1 MLDAT
6 APPFEPVDLEP
17 ALRPFGQSR
26 MLPRDAYV
34 SPRVFA
40 FEQERF
46 FAGSWTCVGREG
58 DLEGT
63 GAQRAVKVGGAGVL
77 LARGTD
83 GRVRAFANTC
93 RHRGHELLGAGEQ
106 TTRRTVL
113 CPYHA
118 WTYDL
123 DGSLRVAPG
132 FRTSQR
138 RSATPSAHAEGEPEA
153 QGEQMRRRSPTDAVG
168 DFQPA
173 EHGLVELP
181 LESWHGFLF
190 VNGSGDAPPFAEH
203 VGALDDLV
211 APYRLER
218 LVPLASHAYELA
230 ANWKVVLENYH
241 ECYHCPLIHPEL
253 CQVSPPASGDNFE
266 LDGAWV
272 GGTMDLKDHAAT
284 MSLDGHSDG
293 VPIPGLDGERLRT
306 VAYLGLF
313 PNLLLSLHPDYV
325 MTHLVEPLAADR
337 SHIVCTWYFPP
348 EAAERPG
355 FDPSYAVEFWDRTN
369 RQDWAACE
377 SVQRG
382 MASPHFQPG
391 PLAPAEDAVY
401 HVVTM
406 IARAYLGER
415 PSALPREAG
424 TALTQEP
431 SVVR

>member
-6 APPFEPVDLEP
+6 APPFDPVDLEP

-26 MLPRDAYV
+26 MLPRDAYT

-63 GAQRAVKVGGAGVL
+63 GAQRAVRVGGAGVL
-77 LARGTD
+77 LVRGTD

-93 RHRGHELLGAGEQ
+93 RHRGHELLGVGEQ

-123 DGSLRVAPG
+123 DGGLRAAPG
-132 FRTSQR
+132 FRD
-138 RSATPSAHAEGEPEA
+138 HE
-153 QGEQMRRRSPTDAVG
+153 
-168 DFQPA
+168 DFRPA

-211 APYRLER
+211 APYRPER
-218 LVPLASHAYELA
+218 LVALASHEYDLA
-230 ANWKVVLENYH
+230 CNWKVVLENYH

-272 GGTMDLKDHAAT
+272 GGTMDLKDHAVT

-313 PNLLLSLHPDYV
+313 PNLLLSLHPDYL
-325 MTHLVEPLAADR
+325 MTHLVEPLGPAL
-337 SHIVCTWYFPP
+337 SHVVCTWYFPP
-348 EAAERPG
+348 EATGRPG

-401 HVVTM
+401 SVVTM

-415 PSALPREAG
+415 PSALPRDAG
-424 TALTQEP
+424 TARTQEP
-431 SVVR
+431 SPVR

>member
-6 APPFEPVDLEP
+6 APPFDPVDLEP

-26 MLPRDAYV
+26 MLPRDAYT

-58 DLEGT
+58 DLEGA
-63 GAQRAVKVGGAGVL
+63 GAQRAVRVGGAGVL
-77 LARGTD
+77 LVRGTD

-93 RHRGHELLGAGEQ
+93 RHRGHELLGVGEQ

-123 DGSLRVAPG
+123 DGALRVAPG
-132 FRTSQR
+132 FRD
-138 RSATPSAHAEGEPEA
+138 HE
-153 QGEQMRRRSPTDAVG
+153 

-203 VGALDDLV
+203 VGALDELV
-211 APYRLER
+211 APYRPER
-218 LVPLASHAYELA
+218 LVALASHEYDLA
-230 ANWKVVLENYH
+230 CNWKVVLENYH

-272 GGTMDLKDHAAT
+272 GGTMDLKDHAVT

-313 PNLLLSLHPDYV
+313 PNLLLSLHPDYL
-325 MTHLVEPLAADR
+325 MTHLVEPLGPAL
-337 SHIVCTWYFPP
+337 SHVVCSWYFPP
-348 EAAERPG
+348 EATGRPG
-355 FDPSYAVEFWDRTN
+355 FDPSYAVDFWDRTN

-401 HVVTM
+401 SVVTM
-406 IARAYLGER
+406 IARAYLEER
-415 PSALPREAG
+415 PSALPRDAG
-424 TALTQEP
+424 TARTQEP
-431 SVVR
+431 SPVR

>member
-34 SPRVFA
+34 SSRVFA

-63 GAQRAVKVGGAGVL
+63 GAQLAAKVGGAGVL
-77 LARGTD
+77 LVRGAD

-93 RHRGHELLGAGEQ
+93 RHRGHELLGVGEQ

-132 FRTSQR
+132 FRE
-138 RSATPSAHAEGEPEA
+138 H
-153 QGEQMRRRSPTDAVG
+153 G

-173 EHGLVELP
+173 GHGLVELP

-203 VGALDDLV
+203 VGAFDDLV
-211 APYRLER
+211 APYRPER
-218 LVPLASHAYELA
+218 LVPLASHSYDLA
-230 ANWKVVLENYH
+230 CNWKVILENYH

-253 CQVSPPASGDNFE
+253 CRVSPPASGDNFE

-313 PNLLLSLHPDYV
+313 PNLLLSLHPDYL
-325 MTHLVEPLAADR
+325 MTHLVEPLGPELSR
-337 SHIVCTWYFPP
+337 VVCSWYFPP
-348 EAAERPG
+348 EATGRPG

-415 PSALPREAG
+415 PSALPRDAG

-431 SVVR
+431 SPVR

>member
-6 APPFEPVDLEP
+6 APPFDPADLEP
-17 ALRPFGQSR
+17 ALRPFGHSR
-26 MLPRDAYV
+26 MLPRDAYT

-77 LARGTD
+77 LARGAD

-93 RHRGHELLGAGEQ
+93 RHRGHELLGVGER

-123 DGSLRVAPG
+123 DGSLRGAPG
-132 FRTSQR
+132 FRGHGAFR
-138 RSATPSAHAEGEPEA
+138 P
-153 QGEQMRRRSPTDAVG
+153 D
-168 DFQPA
+168 

-211 APYRLER
+211 APYRPER
-218 LVPLASHAYELA
+218 LVRLVTHRYDLAC
-230 ANWKVVLENYH
+230 NWKVVLENYH

-272 GGTMDLKDHAAT
+272 GGTMDLKDHAVT

-293 VPIPGLDGERLRT
+293 VPIPGLDAERLRT

-313 PNLLLSLHPDYV
+313 PNLLLSLHPDYL
-325 MTHLVEPLAADR
+325 MTHLVEPLGPDR
-337 SHIVCTWYFPP
+337 SHVVCSWYFPP
-348 EAAERPG
+348 EAIERPG
-355 FDPSYAVEFWDRTN
+355 FDPAYAVDFWDTTN

-415 PSALPREAG
+415 PGASPREAG

-431 SVVR
+431 SPVR

>member
-63 GAQRAVKVGGAGVL
+63 GAQRAARIGGAGVL

-93 RHRGHELLGAGEQ
+93 RHRGHELLGVGEQ

-132 FRTSQR
+132 FRE
-138 RSATPSAHAEGEPEA
+138 HGEF
-153 QGEQMRRRSPTDAVG
+153 RPT
-168 DFQPA
+168 

-190 VNGSGDAPPFAEH
+190 VNGSGDAPPFADH

-211 APYRLER
+211 APYRPER
-218 LVPLASHAYELA
+218 LVPLVSHAYELA

-337 SHIVCTWYFPP
+337 CRIVCTWYFPP
-348 EAAERPG
+348 EAADQPG
-355 FDPSYAVEFWDRTN
+355 FDPTYAVEFWDRTN

-415 PSALPREAG
+415 PSAVPRDTG
-424 TALTQEP
+424 TARTQEP
-431 SVVR
+431 SPVR

>member
-6 APPFEPVDLEP
+6 APPFDPADLEP

-40 FEQERF
+40 FEQQRF

-58 DLEGT
+58 DLEGG
-63 GAQRAVKVGGAGVL
+63 GAQRAVRVGGAGAL
-77 LARGTD
+77 LARGVD

-93 RHRGHELLGAGEQ
+93 RHRGHELLGVGEQ
-106 TTRRTVL
+106 TTRRTVQ

-123 DGSLRVAPG
+123 DGSLRAAPG
-132 FRTSQR
+132 FRDHQ
-138 RSATPSAHAEGEPEA
+138 
-153 QGEQMRRRSPTDAVG
+153 Q
-168 DFQPA
+168 FQPA

-211 APYRLER
+211 APYQPER
-218 LVPLASHAYELA
+218 LVPLASHSYDLA
-230 ANWKVVLENYH
+230 CNWKVILENYH

-325 MTHLVEPLAADR
+325 MTHLVEPLGPDL
-337 SHIVCTWYFPP
+337 SHVVCTWYFPP
-348 EAAERPG
+348 EAASQPG

-415 PSALPREAG
+415 PSASPREAG

-431 SVVR
+431 SPVR

>member
-6 APPFEPVDLEP
+6 APPFDPADLEP

-40 FEQERF
+40 FEQQRF

-58 DLEGT
+58 DLEGG
-63 GAQRAVKVGGAGVL
+63 GAQRAVGVGGAGVL
-77 LARGTD
+77 LARGVD

-93 RHRGHELLGAGEQ
+93 RHRGHELLGVGQQA
-106 TTRRTVL
+106 TRRTVQ

-123 DGSLRVAPG
+123 DGTLRAAPG
-132 FRTSQR
+132 FRDHQ
-138 RSATPSAHAEGEPEA
+138 E
-153 QGEQMRRRSPTDAVG
+153 
-168 DFQPA
+168 FLPA

-211 APYRLER
+211 APYQPER
-218 LVPLASHAYELA
+218 LVPLASHSYDLA
-230 ANWKVVLENYH
+230 CNWKVILENYH

-325 MTHLVEPLAADR
+325 MTHLVEPLGPDL
-337 SHIVCTWYFPP
+337 SHVVCSWYFPP
-348 EAAERPG
+348 EAASQPG

-415 PSALPREAG
+415 PSASPREAG

-431 SVVR
+431 SPVR

>member
-6 APPFEPVDLEP
+6 APPFDPVDLEP

-26 MLPRDAYV
+26 MLPRDAYT

-63 GAQRAVKVGGAGVL
+63 GAQRAVRVGGAGVL
-77 LARGTD
+77 LARGSD

-93 RHRGHELLGAGEQ
+93 RHRGHELLGVGEQ

-123 DGSLRVAPG
+123 DGALRVAPG
-132 FRTSQR
+132 FRD
-138 RSATPSAHAEGEPEA
+138 H
-153 QGEQMRRRSPTDAVG
+153 G
-168 DFQPA
+168 DFRPA
-173 EHGLVELP
+173 DHGLVELP

-218 LVPLASHAYELA
+218 LVLLATHQYDLA
-230 ANWKVVLENYH
+230 CNWKVVLENYH

-272 GGTMDLKDHAAT
+272 GGTMDLKDHAVT

-293 VPIPGLDGERLRT
+293 VPIPGLDTGRLRT

-325 MTHLVEPLAADR
+325 MTHLVEPLGPAL
-337 SHIVCTWYFPP
+337 SHVVCSWYFPP
-348 EAAERPG
+348 EATERPG

-415 PSALPREAG
+415 PSALPRDAG

-431 SVVR
+431 SPVR

>member
-6 APPFEPVDLEP
+6 APPFDPVDLEP

-26 MLPRDAYV
+26 MLPRDAYT

-46 FAGSWTCVGREG
+46 FAGSWICVGREG
-58 DLEGT
+58 ELEAT
-63 GAQRAVKVGGAGVL
+63 GAQRAVRVGGAGVL
-77 LARGTD
+77 LIRGAD
-83 GRVRAFANTC
+83 GRARAFANTC
-93 RHRGHELLGAGEQ
+93 RHRGHELLGVGEQ

-132 FRTSQR
+132 FRDHTEFR
-138 RSATPSAHAEGEPEA
+138 PG
-153 QGEQMRRRSPTDAVG
+153 
-168 DFQPA
+168 

-203 VGALDDLV
+203 VGALDELV
-211 APYRLER
+211 APYQPAR
-218 LVPLASHAYELA
+218 LVPLASHAYDLA
-230 ANWKVVLENYH
+230 CNWKVVLENYH

-293 VPIPGLDGERLRT
+293 VPIPGLDAERLRT

-325 MTHLVEPLAADR
+325 MTHLVEPLGPDL
-337 SHIVCTWYFPP
+337 SHVVCTWYFPP
-348 EAAERPG
+348 EATERPG
-355 FDPSYAVEFWDRTN
+355 FDPAYAVEFWDRTN

-415 PSALPREAG
+415 PSASPRG
-424 TALTQEP
+424 TARTQEP
-431 SVVR
+431 SPVR

>member
-6 APPFEPVDLEP
+6 APPFDPVDLEP
-17 ALRPFGQSR
+17 ALQPFGQSR
-26 MLPRDAYV
+26 MLPRDAYT

-58 DLEGT
+58 DLEAT
-63 GAQRAVKVGGAGVL
+63 GAQRAVRVGGAGVL
-77 LARGTD
+77 LVRGAD

-93 RHRGHELLGAGEQ
+93 RHRGHELLGVGEQ

-132 FRTSQR
+132 FRDHTEFR
-138 RSATPSAHAEGEPEA
+138 PG
-153 QGEQMRRRSPTDAVG
+153 
-168 DFQPA
+168 

-211 APYRLER
+211 APYRPER
-218 LVPLASHAYELA
+218 LVPLATHSYDLA
-230 ANWKVVLENYH
+230 CNWKVVLENYH

-293 VPIPGLDGERLRT
+293 VPIPGLDAERLRT

-325 MTHLVEPLAADR
+325 MTHLVEPLGPDL
-337 SHIVCTWYFPP
+337 SHVVCTWYFPP
-348 EAAERPG
+348 EATERPG
-355 FDPSYAVEFWDRTN
+355 FDPAYAVEFWDRTN

-415 PSALPREAG
+415 PSASPRDTG
-424 TALTQEP
+424 TARTQEP
-431 SVVR
+431 SPVR

>member
-6 APPFEPVDLEP
+6 APPFDPADLEP
-17 ALRPFGQSR
+17 ALRPFGRSR
-26 MLPRDAYV
+26 MLPRAAYT
-34 SPRVFA
+34 SQRVFA

-58 DLEGT
+58 DLEAT
-63 GAQRAVKVGGAGVL
+63 GAQRAVRVGGAGVL
-77 LARGTD
+77 LVRGTD
-83 GRVRAFANTC
+83 GRARAFANTC
-93 RHRGHELLGAGEQ
+93 RHRGHELLGVGEQ
-106 TTRRTVL
+106 TARRTVL

-132 FRTSQR
+132 FREHTEFR
-138 RSATPSAHAEGEPEA
+138 
-153 QGEQMRRRSPTDAVG
+153 PT
-168 DFQPA
+168 
-173 EHGLVELP
+173 EHRLVELP

-190 VNGSGDAPPFAEH
+190 VNGSGDAAPFAEH
-203 VGALDDLV
+203 VGALDELV
-211 APYRLER
+211 APYQPAR
-218 LVPLASHAYELA
+218 LVPLASHAYDLA
-230 ANWKVVLENYH
+230 CNWKVVLENYH

-293 VPIPGLDGERLRT
+293 VPIPGLDAERLRT

-313 PNLLLSLHPDYV
+313 PNLLLSLHPDYL
-325 MTHLVEPLAADR
+325 MTHLVEPLGPGL
-337 SHIVCTWYFPP
+337 SHVVCTWYFPP
-348 EAAERPG
+348 EATERPG
-355 FDPSYAVEFWDRTN
+355 FDPAYAVEFWDRTN

-415 PSALPREAG
+415 PSASPRDAG
-424 TALTQEP
+424 TARTQEP
-431 SVVR
+431 SPVR

>member
-6 APPFEPVDLEP
+6 APPFDPVDLEP
-17 ALRPFGQSR
+17 ALRPFGRSR
-26 MLPRDAYV
+26 MLPRDAYT

-58 DLEGT
+58 DLEAT
-63 GAQRAVKVGGAGVL
+63 GAQRAVRVGGAGVL
-77 LARGTD
+77 LVRGTD
-83 GRVRAFANTC
+83 GRARAFANTC
-93 RHRGHELLGAGEQ
+93 RHRGHELLGVGEQ

-123 DGSLRVAPG
+123 DGSLRAAPG
-132 FRTSQR
+132 FRDHTEFR
-138 RSATPSAHAEGEPEA
+138 PG
-153 QGEQMRRRSPTDAVG
+153 
-168 DFQPA
+168 

-203 VGALDDLV
+203 VGALDELV
-211 APYRLER
+211 APYQPAR
-218 LVPLASHAYELA
+218 LVPLASHAYDLA
-230 ANWKVVLENYH
+230 CNWKVVLENYH

-293 VPIPGLDGERLRT
+293 VPIPGLDAERLRT

-313 PNLLLSLHPDYV
+313 PNLLLSLHPDYL
-325 MTHLVEPLAADR
+325 MTHLVEPLGPDL
-337 SHIVCTWYFPP
+337 SHVVCTWYFPP
-348 EAAERPG
+348 EATERPG
-355 FDPSYAVEFWDRTN
+355 FDPAYAVEFWDRTN

-406 IARAYLGER
+406 IARAYLEER
-415 PSALPREAG
+415 
-424 TALTQEP
+424 
-431 SVVR
+431 

>member
-6 APPFEPVDLEP
+6 APPFDPADLEP

-26 MLPRDAYV
+26 MLPRDAYL

-40 FEQERF
+40 FEQQRF

-58 DLEGT
+58 DLEGS
-63 GAQRAVKVGGAGVL
+63 GAQRAVRVGGAGVL
-77 LARGTD
+77 LARGVD

-93 RHRGHELLGAGEQ
+93 RHRGHELLGVGEQ
-106 TTRRTVL
+106 TTRRTVQ

-123 DGSLRVAPG
+123 DGSLRAAPG
-132 FRTSQR
+132 FRDHQ
-138 RSATPSAHAEGEPEA
+138 
-153 QGEQMRRRSPTDAVG
+153 Q
-168 DFQPA
+168 FQPA

-211 APYRLER
+211 APYQPER
-218 LVPLASHAYELA
+218 LVPLASHSYDLA
-230 ANWKVVLENYH
+230 CNWKVILENYH

-325 MTHLVEPLAADR
+325 MTHLVEPLGPDL
-337 SHIVCTWYFPP
+337 SHVVCTWYFPP
-348 EAAERPG
+348 EAASQPG

-382 MASPHFQPG
+382 MASPHFRPG

-415 PSALPREAG
+415 PSAAPREAG

-431 SVVR
+431 SPVR

>member
-6 APPFEPVDLEP
+6 APPFEPADLEP
-17 ALRPFGQSR
+17 TLRPFGQSR

-58 DLEGT
+58 DLEGA

-77 LARGTD
+77 LARGVD

-93 RHRGHELLGAGEQ
+93 RHRGHELLGVGEQ
-106 TTRRTVL
+106 ARRRTVQ

-123 DGSLRVAPG
+123 DGSLRAAPG
-132 FRTSQR
+132 FRDQR
-138 RSATPSAHAEGEPEA
+138 EFRPG
-153 QGEQMRRRSPTDAVG
+153 
-168 DFQPA
+168 

-203 VGALDDLV
+203 TGALGDLV
-211 APYRLER
+211 APYQPGRL
-218 LVPLASHAYELA
+218 LPLASHAYDLTC
-230 ANWKVVLENYH
+230 NWKVILENYH

-284 MSLDGHSDG
+284 MSLDGNSDG

-325 MTHLVEPLAADR
+325 MTHLVEPLAPDR
-337 SHIVCTWYFPP
+337 SHVVCTWYFPP
-348 EAAERPG
+348 EAADRPG
-355 FDPSYAVEFWDRTN
+355 FDSTYAVEFWDRTN

-382 MASPHFQPG
+382 MASPHFRPG

-401 HVVTM
+401 SVVTM

-415 PSALPREAG
+415 PGAQPADAG

-431 SVVR
+431 STVR

>member
-63 GAQRAVKVGGAGVL
+63 GAQLAAKVGGAGVL
-77 LARGTD
+77 LVRGAD

-93 RHRGHELLGAGEQ
+93 RHRGHELLGVGEQ

-132 FRTSQR
+132 FRE
-138 RSATPSAHAEGEPEA
+138 H
-153 QGEQMRRRSPTDAVG
+153 G
-168 DFQPA
+168 DFQSA

-211 APYRLER
+211 APYQPGR

-415 PSALPREAG
+415 PSAVPVDAG

-431 SVVR
+431 SAVR

>member
-6 APPFEPVDLEP
+6 APPFDAVDLEP
-17 ALRPFGQSR
+17 TLRPFGQSR

-58 DLEGT
+58 DLEGM
-63 GAQRAVKVGGAGVL
+63 GAQRAVRVGGAGAL
-77 LARGTD
+77 LVRGTD

-93 RHRGHELLGAGEQ
+93 RHRGHELLGVGEQ
-106 TTRRTVL
+106 TTRRTIL

-123 DGSLRVAPG
+123 DGSVRAAPG
-132 FRTSQR
+132 FRD
-138 RSATPSAHAEGEPEA
+138 HAEFRPE
-153 QGEQMRRRSPTDAVG
+153 
-168 DFQPA
+168 

-203 VGALDDLV
+203 VGALDELV
-211 APYRLER
+211 APYQPER
-218 LVPLASHAYELA
+218 LLPLVSHSYDLA
-230 ANWKVVLENYH
+230 CNWKVVLENYH

-293 VPIPGLDGERLRT
+293 VPIPGLGGERLRT

-325 MTHLVEPLAADR
+325 MTHLVEPLGPDL
-337 SHIVCTWYFPP
+337 SHVVCTWYFPP
-348 EAAERPG
+348 EATERPG
-355 FDPSYAVEFWDRTN
+355 FDPAYAVDFWDRTN

-382 MASPHFQPG
+382 MASPHFRPG

-415 PSALPREAG
+415 PSASGADG
-424 TALTQEP
+424 SALTQEP
-431 SVVR
+431 SPVR

>member
-1 MLDAT
+1 VLDAT
-6 APPFEPVDLEP
+6 APPFDPVDLEP

-26 MLPRDAYV
+26 MLPRDAYT

-46 FAGSWTCVGREG
+46 FAGSWTCVAREG

-63 GAQRAVKVGGAGVL
+63 GAQRAVRVGGAGL
-77 LARGTD
+77 LLVRGTD
-83 GRVRAFANTC
+83 GWVRAFANTC
-93 RHRGHELLGAGEQ
+93 RHRGHELLGVGEQ

-123 DGSLRVAPG
+123 DGALRAAPG
-132 FRTSQR
+132 FRD
-138 RSATPSAHAEGEPEA
+138 HE
-153 QGEQMRRRSPTDAVG
+153 

-211 APYRLER
+211 APYRPER
-218 LVPLASHAYELA
+218 LVALASHEYDLA
-230 ANWKVVLENYH
+230 CNWKVVLENYH

-272 GGTMDLKDHAAT
+272 GGTMDLKDHAVT

-313 PNLLLSLHPDYV
+313 PNLLLSLHPDYL
-325 MTHLVEPLAADR
+325 MTHLVEPLGPAL
-337 SHIVCTWYFPP
+337 SHVVCTWYFPP
-348 EAAERPG
+348 EAAGRPG
-355 FDPSYAVEFWDRTN
+355 FDPSYAVDFWDRTN

-415 PSALPREAG
+415 PSALPRDAG

-431 SVVR
+431 SPVR

>member
-6 APPFEPVDLEP
+6 APPFDPADLEP
-17 ALRPFGQSR
+17 TLRPFGQSR

-46 FAGSWTCVGREG
+46 FAGSWTCVGRDG
-58 DLEGT
+58 DLDGA
-63 GAQRAVKVGGAGVL
+63 GAQRAVRVGGAGVL
-77 LARGTD
+77 LARGVD

-93 RHRGHELLGAGEQ
+93 RHRGHELLGVGEQ
-106 TTRRTVL
+106 ATRRTVL

-123 DGSLRVAPG
+123 DGSLRAAPG
-132 FRTSQR
+132 FRDHQAFR
-138 RSATPSAHAEGEPEA
+138 P
-153 QGEQMRRRSPTDAVG
+153 V
-168 DFQPA
+168 

-190 VNGSGDAPPFAEH
+190 VNGSADAPPFAEH
-203 VGALDDLV
+203 TGALGDLV
-211 APYRLER
+211 APYQPGR
-218 LVPLASHAYELA
+218 LVALASHAYDLA
-230 ANWKVVLENYH
+230 CNWKVILENYH

-266 LDGAWV
+266 QDGAWV

-325 MTHLVEPLAADR
+325 MTHLVEPLAPDR
-337 SHIVCTWYFPP
+337 SHVVCTWYFPP
-348 EAAERPG
+348 EAAGRPG

-382 MASPHFQPG
+382 MASPHFRPG

-401 HVVTM
+401 SVVTM
-406 IARAYLGER
+406 IARAYLGQR
-415 PSALPREAG
+415 PGASPAGAG

-431 SVVR
+431 SPVR

>member
-1 MLDAT
+1 MLDTT
-6 APPFEPVDLEP
+6 APPFDPMDLEP
-17 ALRPFGQSR
+17 TLRPFGQSR

-40 FEQERF
+40 FEQEWF

-63 GAQRAVKVGGAGVL
+63 GAQRAVRVGGAGAL
-77 LARGTD
+77 LVRGTD
-83 GRVRAFANTC
+83 RRVRAFANTC
-93 RHRGHELLGAGEQ
+93 RHRGHELLGVGEQ
-106 TTRRTVL
+106 TTRRTIL

-123 DGSLRVAPG
+123 DGAVRAAPG
-132 FRTSQR
+132 FRD
-138 RSATPSAHAEGEPEA
+138 HADFRPE
-153 QGEQMRRRSPTDAVG
+153 
-168 DFQPA
+168 

-211 APYRLER
+211 APYRPER
-218 LVPLASHAYELA
+218 LLPLVSHSYDLA
-230 ANWKVVLENYH
+230 CNWKLVLENYH

-272 GGTMDLKDHAAT
+272 GGTMDLKDHAVT

-325 MTHLVEPLAADR
+325 MTHVVEPLGPAL
-337 SHIVCTWYFPP
+337 SHVVCTWYFPP
-348 EAAERPG
+348 EATGRPG
-355 FDPSYAVEFWDRTN
+355 FDPSYAVDFWDRTN

-415 PSALPREAG
+415 PSASPRDG

-431 SVVR
+431 SPVR

>member
-6 APPFEPVDLEP
+6 APPFDPADLEP

-34 SPRVFA
+34 SPRVFG

-46 FAGSWTCVGREG
+46 FAGSWTCVGRES
-58 DLEGT
+58 DLEGG
-63 GAQRAVKVGGAGVL
+63 GAQRAVKVGGAGAL
-77 LARGTD
+77 LARGVD
-83 GRVRAFANTC
+83 GRARAFANTC
-93 RHRGHELLGAGEQ
+93 RHRGHELLGVGEQ
-106 TTRRTVL
+106 TTRRTVQ

-123 DGSLRVAPG
+123 DGTLRAAPG
-132 FRTSQR
+132 FRDHQ
-138 RSATPSAHAEGEPEA
+138 
-153 QGEQMRRRSPTDAVG
+153 Q
-168 DFQPA
+168 FQPA

-190 VNGSGDAPPFAEH
+190 VNGSGDAPPFAGH
-203 VGALDDLV
+203 VGALGDLV
-211 APYRLER
+211 APYQPER
-218 LVPLASHAYELA
+218 LVPLASHSYDLA
-230 ANWKVVLENYH
+230 CNWKVILENYH

-325 MTHLVEPLAADR
+325 MTHLVEPLGPDL
-337 SHIVCTWYFPP
+337 SHVVCSWYFPP
-348 EAAERPG
+348 EAASQPG

-415 PSALPREAG
+415 PSAAPREAG
-424 TALTQEP
+424 TTLTQEP
-431 SVVR
+431 SPVR

>member
-6 APPFEPVDLEP
+6 APPFDPVDLEP
-17 ALRPFGQSR
+17 ALRPFGKSR
-26 MLPRDAYV
+26 MLPRDAYT

-63 GAQRAVKVGGAGVL
+63 GAQRAVRVGGAGVL
-77 LARGTD
+77 LVRGGD

-93 RHRGHELLGAGEQ
+93 RHRGHELLGVGEQ

-123 DGSLRVAPG
+123 DGALRVAPG
-132 FRTSQR
+132 FRDHQ
-138 RSATPSAHAEGEPEA
+138 
-153 QGEQMRRRSPTDAVG
+153 
-168 DFQPA
+168 DFRPA

-190 VNGSGDAPPFAEH
+190 VNGSGDGPPFAEH

-211 APYRLER
+211 APYRPDR
-218 LVPLASHAYELA
+218 LVPLVGHAYDLA
-230 ANWKVVLENYH
+230 CNWKVVLENYH

-272 GGTMDLKDHAAT
+272 GGTMDLKDHAVT

-293 VPIPGLDGERLRT
+293 VPIPGLDTERLRT

-313 PNLLLSLHPDYV
+313 PNLLLSLHPDYL
-325 MTHLVEPLAADR
+325 MTHLVEPLGPEL
-337 SHIVCTWYFPP
+337 SHVVCTWYFPP

-355 FDPSYAVEFWDRTN
+355 FDPSYAVDFWDRTN

-415 PSALPREAG
+415 PSARPRDAG

-431 SVVR
+431 SPVR

>member
-6 APPFEPVDLEP
+6 APPFDPVDLEP

-26 MLPRDAYV
+26 MLPRDAYT
-34 SPRVFA
+34 SPRVLA

-63 GAQRAVKVGGAGVL
+63 GAQRAMRVGGAGVL
-77 LARGTD
+77 LVRATD

-93 RHRGHELLGAGEQ
+93 RHRGHELLGVGEQ

-123 DGSLRVAPG
+123 DGALRVAPG
-132 FRTSQR
+132 FRD
-138 RSATPSAHAEGEPEA
+138 H
-153 QGEQMRRRSPTDAVG
+153 G
-168 DFQPA
+168 DFRPA
-173 EHGLVELP
+173 DHGLVELP

-218 LVPLASHAYELA
+218 LVPLATHEYDLA
-230 ANWKVVLENYH
+230 CNWKVVLENYH

-272 GGTMDLKDHAAT
+272 GGTMDLKDHAVT

-293 VPIPGLDGERLRT
+293 VPIPGLDTERLRT

-325 MTHLVEPLAADR
+325 MTHLVEPLGPAL
-337 SHIVCTWYFPP
+337 SHVVCSWYFPP
-348 EAAERPG
+348 EATERPG

-415 PSALPREAG
+415 PSALPRDAG

-431 SVVR
+431 SPVR

>member
-6 APPFEPVDLEP
+6 APPFDPVDLEP

-26 MLPRDAYV
+26 MLPRDAYT

-58 DLEGT
+58 DLEAT
-63 GAQRAVKVGGAGVL
+63 GAQRAVRVGGAGAL
-77 LARGTD
+77 LVRGAD
-83 GRVRAFANTC
+83 GRARAFANTC
-93 RHRGHELLGAGEQ
+93 RHRGHELLGVGEQ

-132 FRTSQR
+132 FRDHTEFR
-138 RSATPSAHAEGEPEA
+138 PG
-153 QGEQMRRRSPTDAVG
+153 
-168 DFQPA
+168 

-203 VGALDDLV
+203 AGALDELV
-211 APYRLER
+211 APYQPAR
-218 LVPLASHAYELA
+218 LVPLASHSYDLA
-230 ANWKVVLENYH
+230 CNWKVVLENYH

-284 MSLDGHSDG
+284 MSLDGRSDG
-293 VPIPGLDGERLRT
+293 VPIPGLDAERLRT

-313 PNLLLSLHPDYV
+313 PNLLLSLHPDYL
-325 MTHLVEPLAADR
+325 MTHLVEPLGPDL
-337 SHIVCTWYFPP
+337 SHVVCTWYFPP
-348 EAAERPG
+348 EATERPG
-355 FDPSYAVEFWDRTN
+355 FDPTYAVEFWDRTN

-415 PSALPREAG
+415 PSASPRDAG
-424 TALTQEP
+424 TARTQEP
-431 SVVR
+431 SPVR

>member
-1 MLDAT
+1 MLDTT
-6 APPFEPVDLEP
+6 AAPFDPADLEP
-17 ALRPFGQSR
+17 SLRPFGQSR

-63 GAQRAVKVGGAGVL
+63 GAQRAVKVGRAGVL

-83 GRVRAFANTC
+83 GKVRAFANTC
-93 RHRGHELLGAGEQ
+93 RHRGHELLGIGEA
-106 TTRRTVL
+106 TSRRTVL

-123 DGSLRVAPG
+123 DGTLRVAPG
-132 FRTSQR
+132 FRE
-138 RSATPSAHAEGEPEA
+138 H
-153 QGEQMRRRSPTDAVG
+153 TDFRPG
-168 DFQPA
+168 

-211 APYRLER
+211 APYRPER
-218 LVPLASHAYELA
+218 LVPLVSHAYDLDC
-230 ANWKVVLENYH
+230 NWKVILENYH

-325 MTHLVEPLAADR
+325 MTHLVEPLAANR
-337 SHIVCTWYFPP
+337 SHVICTWYFPP
-348 EAAERPG
+348 EATDQPG
-355 FDPSYAVEFWDRTN
+355 FDPGYAVDFWDTTN
-369 RQDWAACE
+369 RQDWSACE

-382 MASPHFQPG
+382 MTSPHFQPG

-415 PSALPREAG
+415 PSALPLDTG

-431 SVVR
+431 SPVR